1 MGRVTRKYEIAKR
14 RRRQNKIKA
23 LRMKIARTKDA
34 SKIQKWVEKI
44 KRIHPHYPM
53 ASLNK

>member
-23 LRMKIARTKDA
+23 LRMKIARAKDA
-34 SKIQKWVEKI
+34 TKIQKWVEKI
-44 KRIHPHYPM
+44 KRIHPHYPLQ
-53 ASLNK
+53 SLNK